1 MTTTKG
7 GLPVSDFT
15 QLVASQRNYFLSEA
29 TKSYDFRLNQLQ
41 KLGRWIDQN
50 EDAILAALHEDLGK
64 SAYEGYLTEV
74 AMVKQELKDA
84 IHSLKKWMKPKRALT
99 AIGQLPGNCKILS
112 EPYGVTLIMSPW
124 NYPFQLTVAPLIG
137 AISAG
142 NCAVVK
148 PSAYSAAT
156 SALLKRMGDELFQS
170 EYIAVVEGGRKEN
183 AGLLEQAF
191 DFIFFTGSPSVGR
204 LVMEKASAHLTPVSL
219 ELGGKSPVIV
229 DETAD
234 IALTARRL
242 AWGKCVNAGQT
253 CVAPDYVLVHHSR
266 ETELVEALIAELRT
280 RYGSAPLANP
290 DWPKIINFRH
300 FERLV
305 GLLSSGSVS
314 HGGQIDPETRQIAPT
329 ILTDVPWDSQVMQ
342 EEIFGPIPPILTYRK
357 LDDAIAMIRQKPKP
371 LALYLFTQNRE
382 TENRVLSEVSF
393 GGGCVNDTI
402 LHLATPHMP
411 FGGVGE
417 SGMGGYHG
425 KFSFDTF
432 SHQKSI
438 LKRWARPDIP
448 LRYAP
453 YSGKMKWIKKIL

>member
-1 MTTTKG
+1 MN
-7 GLPVSDFT
+7 PFT
-15 QLVASQRNYFLSEA
+15 SLVQKQRTYFLTQA
-29 TKSYDFRLNQLQ
+29 TKPYSFRIAQL
-41 KLGRWIDQN
+41 KKVDAWMKQN
-50 EDAILAALHEDLGK
+50 EGAILAALESDLGK
-64 SAYEGYLTEV
+64 CAYEGYLTEV

-84 IHSLKKWMKPKRALT
+84 IHHLKKWMKPRAART
-99 AIGQLPGNCKILS
+99 AIGQLPGRCRIYA
-112 EPYGVTLIMSPW
+112 EPYGVALIMSPW

-137 AISAG
+137 AICAG

-148 PSAYSAAT
+148 PSAYSPAT
-156 SALLKRMGDELFQS
+156 SALIARMCADLFS
-170 EYIAVVEGGRKEN
+170 PKYVACVEGGRAEN
-183 AGLLEQAF
+183 AGLLEEHF
-191 DFIFFTGSPSVGR
+191 DYIFFTGSPSVGR

-266 ETELVEALIAELRT
+266 ETALVEALIAEMRRMYT
-280 RYGSAPLANP
+280 SAPLANP
-290 DWPKIINFRH
+290 ILPKIINQRH

-305 GLLSSGSVS
+305 GLLQSGVISY
-314 HGGQIDPETRQIAPT
+314 GGQIDPAARRIAPT
-329 ILTDVPWDSQVMQ
+329 ILTDVEWDSPIMQ
-342 EEIFGPIPPILTYRK
+342 EEIFGPILPILTYRT
-357 LDDAIAMIRQKPKP
+357 LDEAIARIQERPKP
-371 LALYLFTQNRE
+371 LALYLFTRDLTVE
-382 TENRVLSEVSF
+382 ERILREVSF

-402 LHLATPHMP
+402 LHLATSHMP

-425 KFSFDTF
+425 RFSFDTF
-432 SHQKSI
+432 SHQKSV
-438 LKRWARPDIP
+438 LKRFAKPDIP

-453 YSGKMKWIKKIL
+453 YDGKMKWIKTLL